1 VAGDCFA
8 AFDNTHWKDGN
19 TLRKVLFAGSCLPLL
34 LAWLAGAG
42 WAAGSD
48 PNVVTT
54 RGDGSR
60 TPGIHRIPLVAE
72 PVMPGQAG
80 DKITKEMDPAL
91 PFSIR
96 GTCSDCHVYEH
107 NYDVIRKGWHFNAA
121 DANVPPGR
129 PGQPWIYYDAATGT
143 QIPLSYRAWPG
154 TFRPRQIGM
163 STFQFT
169 QRFGRQ
175 MPGGG
180 VGEIDTKNDD
190 EIPRQIVSGKLEI
203 NCMSCHDRDPEHDQA
218 EYAAQVSQQSFRWA
232 ATASVPFAA
241 VKGAADK
248 MDDTFDYLMPDMVTD
263 PERKPFVPTVTYQ
276 PGDFDSKGQVFFN
289 VSGKIPPARCYFCHS
304 DINVDQCG
312 NERWQGD
319 EDVHL
324 AAGLSCVDCHREG
337 LEHNTIRGYEGGIN
351 ANEMAARTSC
361 RGCHLGDEN
370 GNRPEG
376 GRLGAP
382 VPVHKGIPT
391 VHFERLACTACHSGP
406 WPNETTYHVKTSVT
420 HGLGSRTVN
429 KYPNALPHVLY
440 PVFAKQ
446 APVDSNGPRKI
457 GPHKMIWPA
466 YWGTINDKDEVRPL
480 ELATVT
486 HIVGPVLKGLTF
498 TAAGD
503 WAEIKESQVIE
514 VLKALGGAVK
524 EGRPVYVTGG
534 TLYRL
539 NEGGTLAIV
548 QDHPAAA
555 AYTWPM
561 AHNVR
566 PAAQSLGVGKCTV
579 CHSTSSAFFFGKV
592 GVDSPI
598 KNVSNATRLQY
609 QFQELPHGRTWAFAA
624 SFVFRPW
631 FKVVAIGSTA
641 LIGIVLLLYG
651 LRALGAVARVLAE
664 QE

>member
-1 VAGDCFA
+1 M
-8 AFDNTHWKDGN
+8 HWKEVD
-19 TLRKVLFAGSCLPLL
+19 TLRKVLFAGLCLPSV
-34 LAWLAGAG
+34 LAWLVTASLAVEP
-42 WAAGSD
+42 ATNA
-48 PNVVTT
+48 VTT
-54 RGDGSR
+54 RGDGTR
-60 TPGIHRIPLVAE
+60 TPGVHRIPLYAE
-72 PVMPGQAG
+72 SAEAGKLG
-80 DKITKEMDPAL
+80 DKITKETSPAL
-91 PFSIR
+91 PFSMR
-96 GTCSDCHVYEH
+96 GTCSECHVYKH
-107 NYDVIRKGWHFNAA
+107 DYDVIRKGWHFNAA
-121 DANVPPGR
+121 DPNVPAGR
-129 PGQPWIYYDAATGT
+129 PGQPWIYTDVTTGT

-154 TFRPRQIGM
+154 TFRPDQVGL
-163 STFQFT
+163 TPFQFAH
-169 QRFGRQ
+169 RFGRQ

-180 VGEIDTKNDD
+180 AGEIDTKRDD
-190 EIPRQIVSGKLEI
+190 EIPRQMVSGKLEI
-203 NCMSCHDRDPEHDQA
+203 NCLSCHDRDPAHDQA
-218 EYAAQVSQQSFRWA
+218 EYTAQVAKQSFRWA
-232 ATASVPFAA
+232 ATASAPFATVSGSA
-241 VKGAADK
+241 KE

-263 PERKPFVPTVTYQ
+263 EKKKPLIPTVTYQ
-276 PGDFDSKGQVFFN
+276 PSAFDEKNQVIFN
-289 VSGKIPPARCYFCHS
+289 VSGKIPSSRCYFCHS

-312 NERWQGD
+312 NEKWQAD

-324 AAGLSCVDCHREG
+324 AAGLTCVDCHREG
-337 LEHNTIRGYEGGIN
+337 LEHNTIRGYEGE
-351 ANEMAARTSC
+351 ANHNPVAAKTSC

-382 VPVHKGIPT
+382 VPLHKGIPT

-406 WPNETTYHVKTSVT
+406 WPQATTYQVKTSQA
-420 HGLGSRTVN
+420 HGLGTRTVN

-446 APVDSNGPRKI
+446 APGDSNGTASRKI

-486 HIVGPVLKGLTF
+486 SVVGPVLKGLTF

-503 WAEIKESQVIE
+503 WAEIKEAQVIE
-514 VLKALGGAVK
+514 VLKALAGSVK
-524 EGRPVYVTGG
+524 EGKPVYVTGG

-539 NEGGTLAIV
+539 NDGGTLAIY

-555 AYTWPM
+555 AYTWPI

-579 CHSTSSAFFFGKV
+579 CHSTGSAFFFGKV
-592 GVDSPI
+592 AVDSPI
-598 KNVSNATRLQY
+598 KNVSNATKIQY
-609 QFQELPHGRTWAFAA
+609 QFQEVPHGRTWAFAA

-631 FKVVAIGSTA
+631 FKVVAIGSSA

-651 LRALGAVARVLAE
+651 LRALGSVARVLAE
-664 QE
+664 QER